1 MSNTEYHKGKLKK
14 CFDEE
19 MSFEDG
25 INILKKQYPLKEY
38 DFNIEDKYIDSD
50 ILHYINNT
58 WYKVTDHKC
67 FEPDYIDE
75 FEINSDGEIE
85 FMVGFYNG
93 GTCLS
98 EMLEQGMDRVIKKQT
113 KGE

>member
-1 MSNTEYHKGKLKK
+1 MSNTEYHKGTLKK
-14 CFDEE
+14 CFDGE

-25 INILKKQYPLKEY
+25 IIILKEEYNLKHY
-38 DFNIEDKYIDSD
+38 DFNIEDKYIDSAV
-50 ILHYINNT
+50 LHFINNT
-58 WYKVTDHKC
+58 WYKVVNHKC

-75 FEINSDGEIE
+75 FEINLDGEIE

-98 EMLEQGMDRVIKKQT
+98 EMLEQGISRVTKKQT